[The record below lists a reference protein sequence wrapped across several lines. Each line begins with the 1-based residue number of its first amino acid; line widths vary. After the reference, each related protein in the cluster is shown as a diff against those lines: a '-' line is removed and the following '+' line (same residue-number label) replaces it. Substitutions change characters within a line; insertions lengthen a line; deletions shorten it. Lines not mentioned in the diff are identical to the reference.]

1 MQISPWGVASWQC
14 GVRCR
19 EATPQSMF
27 LCHSKFYLLGNA
39 IPACWHSPLPSF
51 TAAHSPGSFLR
62 VTILRLVVR
71 ESWRKGKKP
80 SFMANSA
87 HGVRTDRDLNMRIEC
102 VQCDHVTCSHSV
114 PSVCAKRF
122 PIWQRAKLVNV
133 AIFSSVTFTLARTTL
148 SALYVNASWK
158 GIPIHVTC
166 HVTDS
171 FTVTSVLW
179 I

>member
-1 MQISPWGVASWQC
+1 MAVRRALPWSHTSKHVSLPFKVLSP
-14 GVRCR
+14 R
-19 EATPQSMF
+19 ERHPCMLALPPP
-27 LCHSKFYLLGNA
+27 LLHGC
-39 IPACWHSPLPSF
+39 PFS
-51 TAAHSPGSFLR
+51 SFLR

-171 FTVTSVLW
+171 FTITSVLS